1 MSHGDNES
9 TSGSS
14 YSTKPEFLN
23 SLKLD
28 QNTKITFEETEA
40 ARHARQRLYGKRN
53 ANERPRVITLAQK
66 KRLAKEEVLNTLTDS
81 TIIDPT
87 KVADVMANWAT
98 DDLGVDDQVSQR
110 IFAQSLVTTQSI
122 PNKNVFR
129 IRIKL

>member
-1 MSHGDNES
+1 M
-9 TSGSS
+9 
-14 YSTKPEFLN
+14 
-23 SLKLD
+23 
-28 QNTKITFEETEA
+28 
-40 ARHARQRLYGKRN
+40 YGKRN

>member
-1 MSHGDNES
+1 MLNEKYNVY
-9 TSGSS
+9 SGSS
-14 YSTKPEFLN
+14 FRTSEDFQNIAGLN
-23 SLKLD
+23 
-28 QNTKITFEETEA
+28 QNSMTYEETEA
-40 ARHARQRLYGKRN
+40 AKRVRHQLYGRRQ
-53 ANERPRVITLAQK
+53 AEERPRFVSPAQK
-66 KRLAKEEVLNTLTDS
+66 KRLAKEQVLETLTNA

-87 KVADVMANWAT
+87 KITDVMANWAT